1 MTNLLVT
8 IQPLNKT
15 TKNNMKTFTTYAEK
29 KAKQILNLLQGYT
42 KGIRITAILI
52 LLLMGVNNAWAT
64 NGTISGGG
72 IIYLNSGGSTIWD
85 QASAWFSVYFMDANK
100 STTKF
105 VSMTKVTG
113 NYYYATVPTGTW
125 TYVIFVRNNPTDK
138 TADWTNVWN
147 QTADL
152 ETQSDKNLYTITGW
166 SYGSW
171 STYQPTATGS
181 LVASSSNNVA
191 KNTNITLTPSISPT
205 TYNVL
210 KSTSYS
216 ISPSSGAT
224 ISNNTFKATA
234 GGSYTVTATITYNA
248 KGFTNITKTATAT
261 TTITVKPTITF
272 NANGGSGSMSAQTV
286 SYNTNTTLSA
296 NTFTAPVGYTFNGW
310 NTKTDG
316 KGTAYAAGT
325 SYKFTSDLTL
335 YAQWAE
341 IPVNSHNITY
351 TAQATGW
358 TYGNSNPTTAEED
371 ATVTFEVIPTT
382 GYTVT
387 VTSSD
392 VSLSNNGNIY
402 TFIMPNDDVTIEV
415 SATAKTYAIEF
426 DNEGGEG
433 GPSSVTATYAAAM
446 PTITPPTR
454 TGYTFNGYFDATS
467 GGTKYYNANGSSA
480 KNWDKTAATTLYAQW
495 TANKYSVKF
504 NANSGSGTMSN
515 QSFTYDVP
523 QQLTPNAFTR
533 SGYTFIGWSNSS
545 SGNVV
550 YTNRQLVNNLTTNNN
565 STVNIY
571 AIWEKK
577 TANTVYLKPSDEWKN
592 DNARFAVYYWKDSE
606 NGWVDM
612 EDVGCTG
619 EYYKADIP
627 VKYTDIIFC
636 RMNPNATEYKFENV
650 WNQSEDLQVPN
661 DDKVLYKI
669 GKYRSDKL
677 YLIPNAWETDGA
689 NERYAAYFFG
699 NGNTWRSMTYIG
711 DGTYECEKPS
721 GFSTVIFCRMNG
733 DNSTNDWGN
742 KWTQTND
749 LSIPNN
755 GDNIYRIN
763 DDAETYGDAKSGGT
777 WSAGETSGW
786 TTYTEPDITI
796 KLVKTTNGTITLGT
810 IISGN
815 TDKTF
820 TTSINSTYVL
830 NVAPAD
836 GYVLASCRITMGNNS
851 AIEGVGGDTYT
862 FCGDATITA
871 EFAKPVNLTE
881 QRVHGGELVNYG
893 WVGGNGTKAN
903 PYTLYSDEAVRITV
917 TALPTVAGKTAYYK
931 FGLNEEQTENVF
943 EWKGIDG
950 STATNLRV
958 TAYYKNANGNISD
971 EHMGVT
977 AYYKFIPLP
986 FYLMT
991 DPNKEINIEDIKAG
1005 KNILVQFR
1013 SETKAT
1019 VSLYVKKDNEAETF
1033 LTSISD
1039 EDAYDYTHDVPN
1051 NIGLC
1056 VLHFIAR
1063 ASTPVHGRT
1072 FEIDADVAIYK
1083 NVIIKVNDTEGWV
1096 KDVYLWRDGSGDVLT
1111 SWPGNPV
1118 LQNFGTWR
1126 VFSVKYPYYDRFIV
1140 NNGQTEGVVQTI
1152 SWEVPENDKCYEL
1165 VAPEHYDHPVGED
1178 EWKYG
1183 LEEADCPADL
1193 IVSDI
1198 ENVTISVG
1206 EEKVIM
1212 PEIFVGLGHQL
1223 SDVTMD
1229 IKTTD
1234 SESKYVRLLAS
1245 GTNIILIGKAV
1256 GTFEVT
1262 VTYTLGGLTV
1272 EKTFEVEITSSNTLT
1287 ITVKVPRQ
1295 NNDGNFQIG
1304 WENTEDIKIYYEAY
1318 GLSTASI
1325 PMNYLGTFDDYY
1337 YMQAQVPFGNGPDID
1352 FVVYWQ
1358 DRNSWWKKAKRVE
1371 NVKTDGCY
1379 VISQGIENDARSIT
1393 LEANGCKF
1401 YQVKVRMQNGKTY
1414 QSNVGF
1420 AATDILSFFAPGA
1433 NEVGRNAGA
1442 VIVYENNKAVK
1453 LIEPGKF
1460 ETSDVYTASVNEDD
1474 YTLTNIAPYTG
1485 NFYIRTWG
1493 TDGDISNKGWNSVQ
1507 DWTDGEKASRTFTE
1521 FVSREGEF
1529 YNHYW
1534 VQAMNKGS
1542 FDGKDVSACVAN
1554 DYNDDLAGKLLQD
1567 KNTDEHGD
1575 IKLGGNVKIINVRFG
1590 YNPRTNYFARAV
1602 LQGSEYENYLNLHCD
1617 NAYADKECTKKLPYG
1632 NHNNIT
1638 ENKFRDISS
1647 WVYERDIYVNITNN
1661 TPSAS
1666 LYVEAK
1672 SPRSDATVYNHLLG
1686 YVTNEVTGEE
1696 TETPIQKTVIGSGTD
1711 NGVYKVRVVYDFK
1724 TNRMI
1729 AVWELDK
1736 DIEISTNK
1744 TINADILFIRKDNE
1758 AVPQITL
1765 TGDGRINNLQSLFF
1779 AMELHRGST
1788 EKDERHE
1795 EQYMFTLP
1803 FDCVVGSI
1811 SGLHGY
1817 MELWGIQRYRGDL
1830 RAQKG
1835 WYAETATFWE
1845 WLTPKDILR
1854 AGEGYL
1860 LAFDKKNAPWNEIE
1874 VDKTDANGN
1883 IIEGQ
1888 KETISMLRLYF
1899 PSIGSGFDLQQQ
1911 SAEQLTV
1918 TYPNHPCTLTLH
1930 DRNLQ
1935 DSNWKMIGTT
1945 SYNNATVKE
1954 YEKDNDPEYDELEG
1968 GEAPKFRYTYSYEF
1982 DNNNNR
1988 KSYTYAPEL
1997 GSGEGVVYKS
2007 FYGYMVQFAGTITWN
2022 PINETVPEPLAAPR
2036 RAQAERSSV
2045 TMRLELANT
2054 EGEKQDQ
2061 TFVALD
2067 EDGTT
2072 TFDQNKDLNKVFNS
2086 GKPNIYTLSE
2096 SIPFAGNTL
2105 PMEEVIVPVGV
2116 KIDAEGE
2123 YTFRMPDGTEGM
2135 VVELIDYERDIT
2147 TNLLLFDYTVTL
2159 PAGSN
2164 ESRFALHI
2172 QPNKS
2177 GVTTGVENVGDKAKG
2192 IEKYLIDGKLMIR
2205 TAEGVFDA
2213 QGRRL

>member
-1 MTNLLVT
+1 MNT
-8 IQPLNKT
+8 
-15 TKNNMKTFTTYAEK
+15 TFTTYAEK
-29 KAKQILNLLQGYT
+29 KAKQFLNLLQGYT
-42 KGIRITAILI
+42 KGIRMTAILI
-52 LLLMGVNNAWAT
+52 LLLMGVSNAWAYD
-64 NGTISGGG
+64 ISAGSH
-72 IIYLNSGGSTIWD
+72 IYLVNTGNWSGCQLYIWKSDYNTYYTFSKITNTNIYHYHFANSWNGYAGVKFRSDVNWSKQSSGDITQDLSSCYFVGTGTTKYTTLANMNRAAKVVSMVSTGGNYTEQANSACIATVSGYNLAANASSTTEVNASTGSASNASINAAYGSTI
-85 QASAWFSVYFMDANK
+85 
-100 STTKF
+100 
-105 VSMTKVTG
+105 
-113 NYYYATVPTGTW
+113 
-125 TYVIFVRNNPTDK
+125 TYT
-138 TADWTNVWN
+138 
-147 QTADL
+147 
-152 ETQSDKNLYTITGW
+152 
-166 SYGSW
+166 
-171 STYQPTATGS
+171 
-181 LVASSSNNVA
+181 
-191 KNTNITLTPSISPT
+191 
-205 TYNVL
+205 
-210 KSTSYS
+210 
-216 ISPSSGAT
+216 
-224 ISNNTFKATA
+224 ATA
-234 GGSYTVTATITYNA
+234 GTGYTFDGFSTTNSTSLPNSPSASGKTATASGYGSTNNTTYYAYFKLNQYTITYNL
-248 KGFTNITKTATAT
+248 
-261 TTITVKPTITF
+261 
-272 NANGGSGSMSAQTV
+272 NGGSGTMTP
-286 SYNTNTTLSA
+286 TTYTIETATFNLPTPTKAGCTFEGWYTTSNFSGSKVTQITKGSTGNKTFYAKWTANA
-296 NTFTAPVGYTFNGW
+296 NT
-310 NTKTDG
+310 
-316 KGTAYAAGT
+316 
-325 SYKFTSDLTL
+325 
-335 YAQWAE
+335 
-341 IPVNSHNITY
+341 HNITY
-351 TAQATGW
+351 TAQGTGW
-358 TYGNSNPTTAEED
+358 TYSNSNPTTAEED
-371 ATVTFEVIPTT
+371 ATVTFVVNPTAGYSVSVSSDGPALT
-382 GYTVT
+382 GPNANNQYTFTMPNKDVKITVEAEPEQYTVT
-387 VTSSD
+387 LNKQSGT
-392 VSLSNNGNIY
+392 
-402 TFIMPNDDVTIEV
+402 
-415 SATAKTYAIEF
+415 
-426 DNEGGEG
+426 GGT
-433 GPSSVTATYAAAM
+433 SSVTATYADAM
-446 PTITPPTR
+446 PTITAPTR

-480 KNWDKTAATTLYAQW
+480 KNWDKTSNTTLYAQW

-504 NANSGSGTMSN
+504 NANGGSGSMSN

-533 SGYTFIGWSNSS
+533 SGYTFIGWAKSS

-571 AIWEKK
+571 AIWEEK

-619 EYYKADIP
+619 EYFKADIP

-636 RMNPNATEYKFENV
+636 RMNPNATEYKFEDGIV
-650 WNQSEDLQVPN
+650 WNKTGDLKVPN
-661 DDKVLYKI
+661 DDKVLYNMTLTDNT
-669 GKYRSDKL
+669 YL
-677 YLIPNAWETDGA
+677 YLKPNDNWKKDGA
-689 NERYAAYFFG
+689 KFEVYYNTSG
-699 NGNTWRSMTYIG
+699 NYIYMDDIG
-711 DGTYECEKPS
+711 DGIYRCQKQS
-721 GFSTVIFCRMNG
+721 GKFTFRRK
-733 DNSTNDWGN
+733 D
-742 KWTQTND
+742 
-749 LSIPNN
+749 PNN
-755 GDNIYRIN
+755 GYSEPWSVTNEMTVPTDGTNLYTIA
-763 DDAETYGDAKSGGT
+763 DDAWSNGNGT
-777 WSAGETSGW
+777 WSTFSTSGW
-786 TTYTEPDITI
+786 TTYTEPNITI

-810 IISGN
+810 TTSGN
-815 TDKTF
+815 SDKTF

-830 NVAPAD
+830 NVAPSD

-851 AIEGVGGDTYT
+851 AIEGIGGDTYT
-862 FCGDATITA
+862 FCGNATITA
-871 EFAKPVNLTE
+871 EFAKPVGLTE
-881 QRVHGGELVNYG
+881 QRVHGGELVNYNQNNG

-917 TALPTVAGKTAYYK
+917 TALPTVSGKTAYYK

-943 EWKGIDG
+943 DWKDIDG

-958 TAYYKNANGNISD
+958 TAYYKDANGNISD
-971 EHMGVT
+971 EHLGVT

-991 DPNKEINIEDIKAG
+991 DPNKEINIEDIVAG
-1005 KNILVQFR
+1005 DDILVQFR

-1019 VSLYVKKDNEAETF
+1019 VSLYVKKDNEADSL
-1033 LTSISD
+1033 LTDISNT
-1039 EDAYDYTHDVPN
+1039 DAYDHTYDVPN
-1051 NIGLC
+1051 DIGLC

-1126 VFSVKYPYYDRFIV
+1126 VFSVKYPYYDKFIINDG
-1140 NNGQTEGVVQTI
+1140 NNFDGGGKQTENYD
-1152 SWEVPENDKCYEL
+1152 VPNRNMCYTLSEDRNAMGKYEL
-1165 VAPEHYDHPVGED
+1165 
-1178 EWKYG
+1178 
-1183 LEEADCPADL
+1183 EETDCPPDL

-1198 ENVTISVG
+1198 DDVTISVG

-1223 SDVTMD
+1223 SDVTME

-1295 NNDGNFQIG
+1295 NGDGSFQIG

-1358 DRNSWWKKAKRVE
+1358 DRNSWWKKSKKVE

-1379 VISQGIENDARSIT
+1379 VISQGTENDARSIT

-1534 VQAMNKGS
+1534 VQAMNSGGYN
-1542 FDGKDVSACVAN
+1542 GKDVSACVAN

-1567 KNTDEHGD
+1567 KNTTETGD
-1575 IKLGGNVKIINVRFG
+1575 IKLGGTGKTINVRFG
-1590 YNPRTNYFARAV
+1590 YDPRTNYFARAV
-1602 LQGSEYENYLNLHCD
+1602 LQGSNYENYLNLHCD

-1632 NHNNIT
+1632 DHNNIT

-1647 WVYERDIYVNITNN
+1647 WVYERDIYVNITNS

-1666 LYVEAK
+1666 VYVEGR
-1672 SPRSDATVYNHLLG
+1672 SPHVGEDGKAVVYNHLLG
-1686 YVTNEVTGEE
+1686 YVTNEITGEE
-1696 TETPIQKTVIGSGTD
+1696 STTPIQKTVIGSGTD

-1724 TNRMI
+1724 TNRII
-1729 AVWELDK
+1729 AVWEIATNLTITTDK
-1736 DIEISTNK
+1736 TV
-1744 TINADILFIRKDNE
+1744 NADVLFIRKENGD
-1758 AVPQITL
+1758 VPQITL
-1765 TGDGRINNLQSLFF
+1765 SDNGEINNLKSLFF
-1779 AMELHRGST
+1779 AMELDRGST
-1788 EKDERHE
+1788 NKDERHE

-1811 SGLHGY
+1811 SGVHGY

-1845 WLTPKDILR
+1845 WMSPKDTLK

-1911 SAEQLTV
+1911 STQQLTV

-1930 DRNLQ
+1930 NRYLQ

-1954 YEKDNDPEYDELEG
+1954 CDKDNDPEYKELT
-1968 GEAPKFRYTYSYEF
+1968 EAPSFRYQYSYTF

-1988 KSYTYAPEL
+1988 TNYNYTPED
-1997 GSGEGVVYKS
+1997 GKTATYKS

-2086 GKPNIYTLSE
+2086 DKPNIYTLSE
-2096 SIPFAGNTL
+2096 GIPFAGNTL

-2135 VVELIDYERDIT
+2135 VVELIDYETNTR
-2147 TNLLLFDYTVTL
+2147 TNLLLDDYTITL
-2159 PAGSN
+2159 SAGSYEN
-2164 ESRFALHI
+2164 RFALHI
-2172 QPNKS
+2172 QPQKD
-2177 GVTTGVENVGDKAKG
+2177 VTTGVGNVGDEAKG
-2192 IEKYLIDGKLMIR
+2192 IEKYLIDGKLIIR
-2205 TAEGVFDA
+2205 TAEGAVYDA
-2213 QGRRL
+2213 QGHRL